1 MSTSTDTDT
10 IQGFTKDGLAE
21 FNAKFHALVDDGK
34 LANVVTLIPR
44 HGEIVNYDAYGVLD
58 ISATPPVPV
67 KVDSIFRI
75 ASMTKPLTAA
85 AMMMLWEQ
93 GKWALEDP
101 VSKFIPEF
109 EGLKVKQEDGELVE
123 QTAPMTMKQLMSH
136 SAGFGSRPEY
146 DDMRTGDLQDMID
159 FLAKLPLFLQPGRGW
174 RYGPCVDIQGYIIEK
189 ITGQSFDE
197 FIEHILLAPLGMVD
211 TGYVLPESKVERLVS
226 NHKFDENGKL
236 VAVDLPGSYN
246 ASKPKFVG
254 AGGGL
259 MLSTAKDYWRFSQM
273 ILNGG
278 EFEGKRYLRAS
289 TVEMM
294 HTNVLELGVKVRAF
308 RRELDGLGFGLG
320 FAIVEDPAAV
330 PISQGIHSYFWSGA
344 YGTLFWIDPVN
355 DLIVIGFLNQ
365 VIDVSPA
372 RTAVVRETAAKSVYK
387 ALKESSGNQAEQS
400 S

>member
-1 MSTSTDTDT
+1 MSASTDTDT
-10 IQGFTKDGLAE
+10 IQGFTKVGLAE
-21 FNAKFHALVDDGK
+21 FNAQFHALVDDGK
-34 LANVVTLIPR
+34 QANVVTLIAR
-44 HGEIVNYDAYGVLD
+44 HGEIVNHDAYGVLD
-58 ISATPPVPV
+58 ISATPQVPV
-67 KVDSIFRI
+67 KTDSIFRI
-75 ASMTKPLTAA
+75 ASMAKPFTAA

-123 QTAPMTMKQLMSH
+123 QTSPMTMKQLMCH

-146 DDMRTGDLQDMID
+146 DDLRTGDLQDMID
-159 FLAKLPLFLQPGRGW
+159 SLAKLPLFLQPGTGW
-174 RYGPCVDIQGYIIEK
+174 RYGPSVDIQGYIIEK
-189 ITGQSFDE
+189 ITGRPFDE
-197 FIEHILLAPLGMVD
+197 FLEHILLAPLGMVD
-211 TGYVLPESKVERLVS
+211 TGYVLPESKLERLVS
-226 NHKFDENGKL
+226 NHKTDENGKL

-246 ASKPKFVG
+246 TSRPKFVG

-259 MLSTAKDYWRFSQM
+259 MLSTANDYWRFSQM

-278 EFEGKRYLRAS
+278 EFEGKRYLKAS

-294 HTNVLELGVKVRAF
+294 HTNALGPDVKLRAF
-308 RRELDGLGFGLG
+308 RRERTGLSFGLG

-330 PISQGIHSYFWSGA
+330 PTSQGVHSYFWSGA

-365 VIDVSPA
+365 ASGVTPA
-372 RTAVVRETAAKSVYK
+372 SIAGAREIAAKAVYK
-387 ALKESSGNQAEQS
+387 ALKESGGKQAE
-400 S
+400 

>member
-1 MSTSTDTDT
+1 MSASTDTDT
-10 IQGFTKDGLAE
+10 IQGFTKEGLAE
-21 FNAKFHALVDDGK
+21 FNAQFHALVDDGK
-34 LANVVTLIPR
+34 LANVVTLIAR
-44 HGEIVNYDAYGVLD
+44 HGEIVNYDAYGVHD

-75 ASMTKPLTAA
+75 ASMLKPITGA

-136 SAGFGSRPEY
+136 SAGFGARSQY
-146 DDMRTGDLQDMID
+146 DDLRAGSLQDMID
-159 FLAKLPLFLQPGRGW
+159 TLAKLPLFLQPGRGW

-189 ITGQSFDE
+189 ITGQPFDA
-197 FIEHILLAPLGMVD
+197 FIEHVLFAPLGMVD
-211 TGYVLPESKVERLVS
+211 TGYVLPDSTVNRLVS
-226 NHKFDENGKL
+226 NHKTDDNGKL

-246 ASKPKFVG
+246 ASRPKFIG

-259 MLSTAKDYWRFSQM
+259 MLSTAKDYWRFAQM

-278 EFEGKRYLRAS
+278 EFEGKRYLKAS

-294 HTNVLELGVKVRAF
+294 HTNVLEPDVKLRMF
-308 RRELDGLGFGLG
+308 RRDINGLGFGLG
-320 FAIVEDPAAV
+320 FAIVEDPAQGTS
-330 PISQGIHSYFWSGA
+330 SQGIHSYFWGGA

-355 DLIVIGFLNQ
+355 DMIVIGFLNQ
-365 VIDVSPA
+365 VMGASPA
-372 RTAVVRETAAKSVYK
+372 GAGLVREIAAKAVYK
-387 ALKESSGNQAEQS
+387 ALKEPGSKEAE
-400 S
+400 

>member
-1 MSTSTDTDT
+1 MAASTDTDT

-21 FNAKFHALVDDGK
+21 FNAQFHALVDDGK
-34 LANVVTLIPR
+34 LANVVTLIAR
-44 HGEIVNYDAYGVLD
+44 HGEIVNYDAYGVLN

-67 KVDSIFRI
+67 KTDSIFRI
-75 ASMTKPLTAA
+75 ASMAKPLTAA

-109 EGLKVKQEDGELVE
+109 EDLKVKQEDGKLVE
-123 QTAPMTMKQLMSH
+123 QASPMTMKQLMSH
-136 SAGFGSRPEY
+136 STGFGARWEY
-146 DDMRTGDLQDMID
+146 DGLRTGDLQDMID
-159 FLAKLPLFLQPGRGW
+159 SLAKLPLFLQPGRGW
-174 RYGPCVDIQGYIIEK
+174 RYGPSVDIQGYIIEK
-189 ITGQSFDE
+189 INGQSFDE
-197 FIEHILLAPLGMVD
+197 FIDHILLAPLGMVD
-211 TGYVLPESKVERLVS
+211 SGYVLPESKVERLVS

-294 HTNVLELGVKVRAF
+294 HTNVLEPDVKLRMLG
-308 RRELDGLGFGLG
+308 RELNGLSFGLG

-330 PISQGIHSYFWSGA
+330 PTSQGVHSYFWSGL

-365 VIDVSPA
+365 VSGVSPA
-372 RTAVVRETAAKSVYK
+372 GATVREVAAKAVYK